1 MNQIR
6 ELDQARPPARSDVAL
21 FIDWE
26 NLKYG
31 LRAKGRRPNLSALR
45 ETVAQYGRVVIARA
59 YADWEE
65 QGGDPSLLYAAGV
78 EPIYV
83 PTKRQTESRIPNSVD
98 VKLTA
103 DCIKCAHDYPEI
115 GTYVIV
121 AGDYDYVHAANILRP
136 YGKRVIAIG
145 VAGSVS
151 GRLVERIDEFLD
163 YERDVDVV
171 VPAPQ
176 TPVSAA
182 LKRELEQIFHSIV
195 EILREA
201 RAAGRYPSVLSHIRQ
216 EVDKRHAGFNPSR
229 FRFSKFKVLMQQG
242 ERQGYCRVLNQGMV
256 DWAYLPE
263 DEAMV
268 REITE
273 PRSLEPA
280 AISESV
286 TEPESAP
293 EAEEDRPP
301 AVKSETGRQDRQR
314 LLEQH
319 EGLLVT
325 LIQVAAGLEA
335 AHPYMTIRFLM
346 DHVFAA
352 IPEEYGGLEAAGL
365 NPSKLWDLLYAAL
378 DEGLFVRASHRRL
391 NVTSGEVQELKTIRL
406 NREHPRVAA
415 ALLAEPP
422 ALEAVATEAPPAVQP
437 AEPVPSDQGFVAAAP
452 TIPPEGPPFESGA
465 MQAGVSV
472 AALAP
477 PGEPAGPPAG
487 PADDSPSSVVAIEPA
502 EVGAPWTAAP
512 RPGEG
517 AEGAETSLLNAA
529 DAGALSRGAS
539 DGRSERAEEP
549 VEAGAE
555 AKAKDETRASQPPQ
569 SPV

>member
-1 MNQIR
+1 MNQHL
-6 ELDQARPPARSDVAL
+6 ESDQARPAARSDVAL

-45 ETVAQYGRVVIARA
+45 ETVGQYGRVVIARA

-65 QGGDPSLLYAAGV
+65 QGGDPGLLYAAGV

-83 PTKRQTESRIPNSVD
+83 PTKRQSETRIPNSVD

-136 YGKRVIAIG
+136 YGKRVVAIG

-171 VPAPQ
+171 APAPQ
-176 TPVSAA
+176 TPVSAP

-273 PRSLEPA
+273 PRPSEPA
-280 AISESV
+280 ATSEPV
-286 TEPESAP
+286 REPESGP
-293 EAEEDRPP
+293 EPEEDRPP
-301 AVKSETGRQDRQR
+301 AAKSETGRQDRHR

-319 EGLLVT
+319 EGLLVK
-325 LIQVAAGLEA
+325 LIQLAAGLEA

-352 IPEEYGGLEAAGL
+352 VPEEYGGLQAAGL
-365 NPSKLWDLLYAAL
+365 TPSRLWDMLYAAL
-378 DEGLFVRASHRRL
+378 DEGLFVRGSHRRL
-391 NVTSGEVQELKTIRL
+391 NVTSGEVLELKTIRL

-415 ALLAEPP
+415 ALLAEPSP
-422 ALEAVATEAPPAVQP
+422 LEAVAEVLP
-437 AEPVPSDQGFVAAAP
+437 AAAP
-452 TIPPEGPPFESGA
+452 ALPEERPAAAVAFDATQEAAISTPPPSWGEGQVREPSTPSLDVGPPEDSSSSGLANQTAEGGGHWISARSTGDGPEGGPVSPYHAAGA
-465 MQAGVSV
+465 DDAPSSAGDGSSEM
-472 AALAP
+472 A
-477 PGEPAGPPAG
+477 GEPVESRA
-487 PADDSPSSVVAIEPA
+487 
-502 EVGAPWTAAP
+502 
-512 RPGEG
+512 
-517 AEGAETSLLNAA
+517 GAET
-529 DAGALSRGAS
+529 
-539 DGRSERAEEP
+539 E
-549 VEAGAE
+549 
-555 AKAKDETRASQPPQ
+555 DETRGSPPPR
-569 SPV
+569 SLSG

>member
-1 MNQIR
+1 MNQYL
-6 ELDQARPPARSDVAL
+6 ESDQARPAPKSDVAL

-65 QGGDPSLLYAAGV
+65 QGGDPSLLYAAGI

-83 PTKRQTESRIPNSVD
+83 PTKRQTEARIPNSVD

-136 YGKRVIAIG
+136 YGKRVVAIG

-182 LKRELEQIFHSIV
+182 LKRELEQIFHSVV

-229 FRFSKFKVLMQQG
+229 FRFSKFKALMQQG

-273 PRSLEPA
+273 PRPLEPVA
-280 AISESV
+280 VSEPV
-286 TEPESAP
+286 PAP
-293 EAEEDRPP
+293 EAMPEPEEEDRPP
-301 AVKSETGRQDRQR
+301 AAKTETGRQDRPR
-314 LLEQH
+314 LLAQH

-325 LIQVAAGLEA
+325 LVQVAAGLEA

-352 IPEEYGGLEAAGL
+352 IPEAYGGLDATGL
-365 NPSKLWDLLYAAL
+365 NPSKIWDLLYAAL
-378 DEGLFVRASHRRL
+378 DEGLFVRSSHRRL
-391 NVTSGEVQELKTIRL
+391 NVTSGEVLELKTIRL
-406 NREHPRVAA
+406 NREHARVAA

-422 ALEAVATEAPPAVQP
+422 PLEAVAEVLPAAARALPEERPEAAVAFDAAQEAPTP
-437 AEPVPSDQGFVAAAP
+437 
-452 TIPPEGPPFESGA
+452 IPPPNLAEGLEKGPSTP
-465 MQAGVSV
+465 SV
-472 AALAP
+472 D
-477 PGEPAGPPAG
+477 AGPPE
-487 PADDSPSSVVAIEPA
+487 DSSSSGLANE
-502 EVGAPWTAAP
+502 
-512 RPGEG
+512 PGEG
-517 AEGAETSLLNAA
+517 GARWTSAWSTGAGPEGAAVSPYDGGGADDASPGAGDGSSETAGEPVESWAGAETK
-529 DAGALSRGAS
+529 D
-539 DGRSERAEEP
+539 ET
-549 VEAGAE
+549 
-555 AKAKDETRASQPPQ
+555 KDETRAPRPPQ
-569 SPV
+569 SPFG

>member
-1 MNQIR
+1 MNQHP
-6 ELDQARPPARSDVAL
+6 ESEQARPAPRSDVAL

-65 QGGDPSLLYAAGV
+65 QGGDPSLLYAAGI

-83 PTKRQTESRIPNSVD
+83 PTKRQSESRIPNSVD

-273 PRSLEPA
+273 PRPLEPVA
-280 AISESV
+280 VSEPV
-286 TEPESAP
+286 PVPEAAP
-293 EAEEDRPP
+293 EPEEDRPP
-301 AVKSETGRQDRQR
+301 AAKSETGRQDRQR

-325 LIQVAAGLEA
+325 VIQVAAGLEA

-346 DHVFAA
+346 DHLFADL
-352 IPEEYGGLEAAGL
+352 PEESGGLEAAGL
-365 NPSKLWDLLYAAL
+365 NPSKLWDLLYEAL

-406 NREHPRVAA
+406 SREHPRVAA

-422 ALEAVATEAPPAVQP
+422 PLEAVVVAPLA
-437 AEPVPSDQGFVAAAP
+437 AEPVSPAEQPRAREPLEPTPETPPPPADLEAGQGTEESGPSASLSSQEDEGSWRLASQAAEDGGPSISAHSPGDGPVEGAASPYAAAG
-452 TIPPEGPPFESGA
+452 TGDVSSGA
-465 MQAGVSV
+465 ADGS
-472 AALAP
+472 AETA
-477 PGEPAGPPAG
+477 EP
-487 PADDSPSSVVAIEPA
+487 
-502 EVGAPWTAAP
+502 VGAP
-512 RPGEG
+512 
-517 AEGAETSLLNAA
+517 
-529 DAGALSRGAS
+529 AGAAN
-539 DGRSERAEEP
+539 
-549 VEAGAE
+549 
-555 AKAKDETRASQPPQ
+555 KDETSGP
-569 SPV
+569 